1 MGNKN
6 LEQVESIFHAALD
19 LPVAQ
24 RRSYVEQACNGD
36 QAVLSEV
43 LSLLS
48 SVESS
53 NGFMEQSAL
62 TTGLNVLLN
71 TSKDSLL
78 GKSLGVYKIISPLG
92 QGGMG
97 DVYLAEDTR
106 LNRNVALKFL
116 SMEFV
121 ADNWAKR
128 QLLKEAQSVAMLD
141 HSNICQVY
149 GIEDHEERSFIVMQ
163 YVKGTTLAELL
174 NQRPLTI
181 DEVLSLAKQIVGA
194 LSEAHAHWIIHRDI
208 KPKNIMVTA
217 NHQVKVLDF
226 GLAKTVQRMKTR
238 DSDDS
243 LSNASQDGLRLG
255 TVPYMSPEQLREE
268 KLDYRSD
275 VFSVGIVLYEM
286 LCGKNPFARDNYADT
301 ITAILSNELAPFEES
316 DARKTVE
323 LHRIIRKCLEKNSE
337 DRYQSATDLLIDLES
352 IGNGSVEI
360 YPTPQPKV
368 TVRRRLFRAGLRLAV
383 LVLLGFVAFF
393 IYGQITKTKTVAI
406 LPIANEIGDASL
418 EYLADGLTDTLNTKL
433 SRQTK
438 LRVRPSTLLAGYKGK
453 KVDPIQIANEVG
465 ADALLTGSIAGT
477 AERQTLQIKLLD
489 GTNGVTLW
497 EQQYPLDMLNVF
509 TIEADI
515 SRNITST
522 MEFMSSEEDQ
532 RRLQETL
539 GPANAEARKHY
550 WLGRHYW
557 RNRGNTVNPANTLN
571 DAIKHFNTAIQ
582 LAPTYAEAYAGL
594 AECYAYW
601 NVVAYGA
608 AETREA
614 MTKANTAA
622 RYAITLNDK
631 LPDAHTS
638 LGVVLTKYYWNWDE
652 AEKEFKE
659 AIKINPEYAP
669 AHYQY
674 SVLLSIRGRT
684 DEALSEGRIALDLDP
699 FSPATNFNYCRGYY
713 YARRYNESTACLDK
727 LVNDYPNYAF
737 GKYTRSWI
745 NFHLGRQAEA
755 TAHFEEIYNTNK
767 KLGGGPLGYAY
778 GQTRRQADAQRVL
791 NEMLALPKEENLP
804 PQEIALIYYGM
815 GDIDNAL
822 IWFEKSAADHFGPFA
837 FLKVDPVFEKL
848 RADQRFMN
856 LFKRY
861 DIPYPHS
868 R

>member
-1 MGNKN
+1 MGPKN
-6 LEQVESIFHAALD
+6 LEQVESVFHAALD
-19 LPVAQ
+19 LPIAE
-24 RRSYVEQACNGD
+24 RRSYVEQACSGD
-36 QAVLSEV
+36 QALLSEV
-43 LSLLS
+43 LSLLT

-53 NGFMEQSAL
+53 NGFMEQPAL

-116 SMEFV
+116 SMEFF

-149 GIEDHEERSFIVMQ
+149 GIEDHEDRSFIVMQ

-174 NQRPLTI
+174 NQRPLTV

-194 LSEAHAHWIIHRDI
+194 LSEAHAHGIIHRDI

-217 NHQVKVLDF
+217 NHQVRVLDF

-268 KLDYRSD
+268 RLDYRSD

-301 ITAILSNELAPFEES
+301 ITAILSNELAPFEET

-323 LHRIIRKCLEKNSE
+323 LHRIIRKCLEKKSE

-352 IGNGSVEI
+352 IGNGSVIDSRPE
-360 YPTPQPKV
+360 PKPP
-368 TVRRRLFRAGLRLAV
+368 VRRRLFRAGVALAAV
-383 LVLLGFVAFF
+383 VLLSFVAFF

-406 LPIANEIGDASL
+406 LPIANEIGDSSL
-418 EYLADGLTDTLNTKL
+418 EYLAEGLTDTLNNKL
-433 SRQTK
+433 SRQSK
-438 LRVRPSTLLAGYKGK
+438 LRVRPSTLLAGYKKK
-453 KVDPIQIANEVG
+453 KVDPLQVANEVG
-465 ADALLTGSIAGT
+465 ADALLTGSITGT
-477 AERQTLQIKLLD
+477 AEKQTLRIKLVD
-489 GTNGVTLW
+489 GTTGTTLW

-557 RNRGNTVNPANTLN
+557 RNRGNAVNPANTLN

-601 NVVAYGA
+601 NVVAYGS

-614 MTKANTAA
+614 MTKAVTAA

-631 LPDAHTS
+631 LPDAHTA
-638 LGVVLTKYYWNWDE
+638 LGVVLTKYYWDWDE

-674 SVLLSIRGRT
+674 SVMLSIRGRAEESIT
-684 DEALSEGRIALDLDP
+684 EGRIAKDLDP
-699 FSPATNFNYCRGYY
+699 FAPPTILNYCRAYF
-713 YARRYNESTACLDK
+713 YARRYNESTACFDK
-727 LVNDYPNYAF
+727 LVNDSPEYAT
-737 GKYTRSWI
+737 GKYVRAWI
-745 NFHLGRQAEA
+745 IFHLGRQAEA
-755 TAHFEEIYNTNK
+755 IAHFEEIYNNNK
-767 KLGGGPLGYAY
+767 RLGGAALGYAY
-778 GQTRRQADAQRVL
+778 GQMRRQAEAQRIL

-837 FLKVDPVFEKL
+837 FLKIDPSFDRL
-848 RADQRFMN
+848 RADHRFMEM
-856 LFKRY
+856 FRRY
-861 DIPYPHS
+861 DKPFPYT

>member
-6 LEQVESIFHAALD
+6 LEQVERIFHAALD
-19 LPVAQ
+19 LPVAE
-24 RRSYVEQACNGD
+24 RRRYIEQACNGD
-36 QAVLSEV
+36 PDLFREVSSLVL
-43 LSLLS
+43 

-53 NGFMEQSAL
+53 NGFMEQPAL

-149 GIEDHEERSFIVMQ
+149 GIEDHEDRSFIVMQ
-163 YVKGTTLAELL
+163 YVKGTTLAELI
-174 NQRPLTI
+174 NQRPLTV

-194 LSEAHAHWIIHRDI
+194 LSEAHAHGIIHRDI

-217 NHQVKVLDF
+217 NQQVRVLDF

-268 KLDYRSD
+268 RLDYRSD

-286 LCGKNPFARDNYADT
+286 LCGKNPFARDNYGDT
-301 ITAILSNELAPFEES
+301 ITAILSNDLAPFEES
-316 DARKTVE
+316 DHYKTVG

-352 IGNGSVEI
+352 IRNIEVDS
-360 YPTPQPKV
+360 THAPQVSFK
-368 TVRRRLFRAGLRLAV
+368 RRMFRAGLALAV
-383 LVLLGFVAFF
+383 VILISFVAFF
-393 IYGQITKTKTVAI
+393 IYGQITKTKTIAI
-406 LPIANEIGDASL
+406 LPITNEIGDGSL
-418 EYLADGLTDTLNTKL
+418 DYLADGLTDTLNTKL
-433 SRQTK
+433 SRQSR
-438 LRVRPSTLLAGYKGK
+438 LRVRPSTLLSGYKGK

-465 ADALLTGSIAGT
+465 ADALLTGGIAGT
-477 AERQTLQIKLLD
+477 AEKQTLQIKLLD
-489 GTNGVTLW
+489 GANGVTLW
-497 EQQYPLDMLNVF
+497 EQQYPLEMLNVF

-522 MEFMSSEEDQ
+522 MEFMSSDEDQ

-557 RNRGNTVNPANTLN
+557 RNRGNTVNQANTLT
-571 DAIKHFNTAIQ
+571 DAIKHFNAAIQ

-594 AECYAYW
+594 SECYAYW
-601 NVVAYGA
+601 NVVAYGT

-622 RYAITLNDK
+622 RYAIRLNDK
-631 LPDAHTS
+631 LPDAHTA
-638 LGVVLTKYYWNWDE
+638 LATVLTQYYWDWYE

-674 SVLLSIRGRT
+674 AVLLAKRGRAE
-684 DEALSEGRIALDLDP
+684 EAISESRLALDLDP
-699 FSPATNFNYCRGYY
+699 FSPATNFNYCRAYY
-713 YARRYNESTACLDK
+713 YARRYNESTACFDK
-727 LVNDYPNYAF
+727 LVADYPNYPM

-745 NFHLGRQAEA
+745 NFHLGKQAEA
-755 TAHFEEIYNTNK
+755 IAHFEEIYNNNK
-767 KLGGGPLGYAY
+767 RLGGGLLGYAY
-778 GQTRRQADAQRVL
+778 GQMRRHAEAQRIL
-791 NEMLALPKEENLP
+791 NEMLAVPKEENLP

-815 GDIDNAL
+815 GDIENAL
-822 IWFEKSAADHFGPFA
+822 IWFEKSAAEHFGPFA
-837 FLKVDPVFEKL
+837 FLKVDPVFDKL
-848 RADQRFMN
+848 RADHRFMEM
-856 LFKRY
+856 FQRHDKPF
-861 DIPYPHS
+861 PYT

>member
-1 MGNKN
+1 MGNKD
-6 LEQVESIFHAALD
+6 LEQVENVFHAALD
-19 LPVAQ
+19 LPVAE
-24 RRSYVEQACNGD
+24 RRRYVEQACNGNQD
-36 QAVLSEV
+36 LLREV

-53 NGFMEQSAL
+53 NGFMEQPAL

-78 GKSLGVYKIISPLG
+78 GKSLGVYKITSPLG

-141 HSNICQVY
+141 HPNICQVY

-163 YVKGTTLAELL
+163 YVKGTTLAELIG
-174 NQRPLTI
+174 QRPLTVE
-181 DEVLSLAKQIVGA
+181 EVLALAKQIVGA
-194 LSEAHAHWIIHRDI
+194 LSEAHAHGIIHRDI

-217 NHQVKVLDF
+217 NHQVRVLDF

-268 KLDYRSD
+268 RLDYRSD

-301 ITAILSNELAPFEES
+301 ITAILSNELTPFEES
-316 DARKTVE
+316 DHYKTVG
-323 LHRIIRKCLEKNSE
+323 LRRIIRKCLAKNSE

-352 IGNGSVEI
+352 VGNVEVDSI
-360 YPTPQPKV
+360 QTPQRSAK
-368 TVRRRLFRAGLRLAV
+368 RRMFQAGLALAAVV
-383 LVLLGFVAFF
+383 LFSFVAFF
-393 IYGQITKTKTVAI
+393 IYGQITKTKTIAI
-406 LPIANEIGDASL
+406 LPIANNIGDSSL

-433 SRQTK
+433 SRQSK
-438 LRVRPSTLLAGYKGK
+438 LRVRPSTLLAVYKDK

-465 ADALLTGSIAGT
+465 ADAVLTGGIAGT
-477 AERQTLQIKLLD
+477 RERQTLQIRLVD
-489 GTNGVTLW
+489 GSTGTTLW

-557 RNRGNTVNPANTLN
+557 RNRGNAVNPANTLN
-571 DAIKHFNTAIQ
+571 DAINHFNTAIQ

-594 AECYAYW
+594 AECYAYR
-601 NVVAYGA
+601 NVVAYGS
-608 AETREA
+608 AETRDA
-614 MTKANTAA
+614 MTKAVTAA

-631 LPDAHTS
+631 LPDAHTA
-638 LGVVLTKYYWNWDE
+638 LGVVLTKYYWDWDE

-674 SVLLSIRGRT
+674 SVMLSIRGRA
-684 DEALSEGRIALDLDP
+684 EESIAEGRIAKDLDP
-699 FSPATNFNYCRGYY
+699 FAPATILNYCRTYF
-713 YARRYNESTACLDK
+713 YARRYNESTACFDK
-727 LVNDYPNYAF
+727 LVNDFPNYRT
-737 GKYTRSWI
+737 GKYVRAWI
-745 NFHLGRQAEA
+745 IFHLGRQAEA
-755 TAHFEEIYNTNK
+755 IVALEEVYK
-767 KLGGGPLGYAY
+767 EDQRLGGAGLGYAY
-778 GQTRRQADAQRVL
+778 GQMRRQADAQRVL
-791 NEMLALPKEENLP
+791 NEMTALSKEVNLP
-804 PQEIALIYYGM
+804 AQEFALIYYGM
-815 GDIDNAL
+815 GDIDTAL
-822 IWFEKSAADHFGPFA
+822 GWFEKSAADHFGPFA
-837 FLKVDPVFEKL
+837 FLKVDPSFERL
-848 RADQRFMN
+848 RADHRFMEM
-856 LFKRY
+856 FERY
-861 DIPYPHS
+861 DKPFPYS

>member
-1 MGNKN
+1 MGPKN
-6 LEQVESIFHAALD
+6 LEQVESVFQAALD
-19 LPVAQ
+19 LPVAE

-36 QAVLSEV
+36 QALLSEV
-43 LSLLS
+43 LSLLR

-53 NGFMEQSAL
+53 NGFMEQPAL

-116 SMEFV
+116 SMEFF

-149 GIEDHEERSFIVMQ
+149 GIEDHEDRSFIVMQ
-163 YVKGTTLAELL
+163 YVKGTTLDELI
-174 NQRPLTI
+174 NQRPLSV

-194 LSEAHAHWIIHRDI
+194 LAEAHAHGIIHRDI

-217 NHQVKVLDF
+217 NHQVRVLDF

-268 KLDYRSD
+268 RLDYRSD

-323 LHRIIRKCLEKNSE
+323 LHRIIRKCLEKKSE
-337 DRYQSATDLLIDLES
+337 DRYQSATDLLMDLES

-360 YPTPQPKV
+360 HSIRKINIPL
-368 TVRRRLFRAGLRLAV
+368 RRRLFGAGLALAAV
-383 LVLLGFVAFF
+383 VLLSFVAYFV
-393 IYGQITKTKTVAI
+393 YTQLTKTKILAI
-406 LPIANEIGDASL
+406 LPIENQIGNPAL
-418 EYLADGLTDTLNTKL
+418 EYVAGGLTETINAKL
-433 SRQTK
+433 SRQSK
-438 LRVRPSTLLAGYKGK
+438 LRVRPSSLLSGYKASE
-453 KVDPIQIANEVG
+453 VDPTRVASDVG
-465 ADALLTGSIAGT
+465 ADVLMVGRISGT
-477 AERQTLQIKLLD
+477 PQRQILHVKLL
-489 GTNGVTLW
+489 NGPDAKPIW
-497 EQQYPLDMLNVF
+497 EQQYPLDMANIF
-509 TIEADI
+509 AIEADI
-515 SRNITST
+515 SQKIVSAI
-522 MEFMSSEEDQ
+522 ESMSSDDEQ
-532 RRLQETL
+532 RLQESL
-539 GPANAEARKHY
+539 GPANAEARKYY

-557 RNRGNTVNPANTLN
+557 RNRGNNVNTLN

-582 LAPTYAEAYAGL
+582 LAPTFAEAYAGL
-594 AECYAYW
+594 SECYAYW
-601 NVVAYGA
+601 NVVAYGT

-614 MTKANTAA
+614 MTKAVTAA

-638 LGVVLTKYYWNWDE
+638 LATVLTKYYWDWDE

-669 AHYQY
+669 AHYGY
-674 SVLLSIRGRT
+674 SVLLSIRGRA
-684 DEALSEGRIALDLDP
+684 DESIAEGRLALDLDP
-699 FSPATNFNYCRGYY
+699 FSPATNLNYCRAYY
-713 YARRYNESTACLDK
+713 YARRYNESTPCFDK
-727 LVNDYPNYAF
+727 LVNDFPEYAT
-737 GKYTRSWI
+737 GKYVRAWI
-745 NFHLGRQAEA
+745 IFHLGRQAEA
-755 TAHFEEIYNTNK
+755 IAHFEEIYNNNK
-767 KLGGGPLGYAY
+767 RLGGAALGYAY
-778 GQTRRQADAQRVL
+778 GQMRRQAEAQRIL
-791 NEMLALPKEENLP
+791 NEMLALPKETNLP

-822 IWFEKSAADHFGPFA
+822 IWFERSAADHFGPFA
-837 FLKVDPVFEKL
+837 FLKVDPSFDRL
-848 RADQRFMN
+848 RADPRFGEMFQRHDKPF
-856 LFKRY
+856 
-861 DIPYPHS
+861 PYT